1 MVKFIAESSKVVAAG
16 TKEKIIDEFVGR
28 VNTQTDQ
35 VSIAWMHSPEGW
47 CEPIQT
53 PEFDKYTLV
62 IKGMLQVSTPLET
75 YEVRAG
81 QCFIT
86 ECNESV
92 QYSTPEENGAE
103 YISICI
109 PAFSVETVHRQNS
122 YFHC

>member
-53 PEFDKYTLV
+53 PEFDEYTLV

-81 QCFIT
+81 QCLSRNVT
-86 ECNESV
+86 NLCNTAPQKKME
-92 QYSTPEENGAE
+92 AE

-109 PAFSVETVHRQNS
+109 PAFSVETVHRQE
-122 YFHC
+122 